1 MEEKKVI
8 EEIMIPAKKGKAFTV
23 KKGSY
28 FKLIDVKGQQVADMI
43 ALVSG
48 SEDYFSPA
56 HTRSC
61 LNSIKLEIGDHLFSN
76 RRKPLLKI
84 IEDTV
89 GLHDI
94 VVPCCDVERYQKDY
108 KLEYHENCYDN
119 LVDALK
125 ALDITRDPLPEAL
138 NVFMNNKVLADGSIV
153 TEEPINKPGDYIL
166 FEVLEDLTVAISACP
181 QDLSPCNAYNPTEMK
196 VEILS

>member
-1 MEEKKVI
+1 MEKKKVI
-8 EEIMIPAKKGKAFTV
+8 REIPIPARKGRAFEV

-28 FKLIDVKGQQVADMI
+28 FRLIDVEGQQVADMI
-43 ALVSG
+43 ALEKG

-61 LNSIKLEIGDHLFSN
+61 LNSINLKVGDHLFSN

-84 IEDTV
+84 VEDTV

-94 VVPCCDVERYQKDY
+94 IVPCCDIERFRRDY
-108 KLEYHENCYDN
+108 GLDYHENCYDN
-119 LVDALK
+119 LVNALK
-125 ALDITRDPLPEAL
+125 DLNITRDPLPEAL
-138 NVFMNNKVLADGSIV
+138 NVFMNNKVMEDGSIV

-166 FEVLEDLTVAISACP
+166 FEVLEDLVVAISACP
-181 QDLSPCNAYNPTEMK
+181 QDLSPCNAFNPTEMK
-196 VEILS
+196 IEILN